1 MVKKANGKWRI
12 CVDFTDLNR
21 ACHKDSY
28 PLPHIDQLVDST
40 AGHKLLSFMDA
51 FSRYNQIKMDEVDQE
66 KTSFVTS
73 QGLFCYEVMP
83 FGLKNAGATYQR
95 LVNHMFCP
103 QIGRNVEV
111 YVEDMLVKSLDKG
124 KHLDNLQ
131 ETFDALPWYN
141 MKLNPSKCAFG
152 VALGK
157 FLEFMVSH
165 RGIEANLEKIKAILD
180 MKSPQNIK
188 EVQSLTG
195 RVAALNRFVSKA
207 TDKCL
212 PFFRVL
218 KKAFKWTDKCQK
230 AFQDLKM
237 YLIAAPLLSPSVMG
251 EELFLYL
258 AVTPHAVS
266 SALIREEGKV

>member
-51 FSRYNQIKMDEVDQE
+51 FSGYNQRKMDEVDQE

-131 ETFDALPWYN
+131 ETFDTLRWYN

-218 KKAFKWTDKCQK
+218 KKAFEWTDECQK